1 MKPKKY
7 LLFLHFCVKSGK
19 QRGHKVVTAKSNELD
34 LLLTVSL
41 HCRVCSKISV
51 SVKENNNGSFIT
63 LNMAYTLETCANK
76 KINCVFFFKN
86 I

>member
-41 HCRVCSKISV
+41 PAEFAARSQ
-51 SVKENNNGSFIT
+51 F
-63 LNMAYTLETCANK
+63 LLK
-76 KINCVFFFKN
+76 KIIMVVL
-86 I
+86 